1 MLEVWQMLSK
11 SNMTG
16 KYYWH
21 GAEITETEY
30 NHIKTIIDSRP
41 TAPDG
46 FSYRL
51 TENLEWEL
59 YELPTE
65 EPVEEL
71 TETEEKA
78 LAYDILMG
86 VSE

>member
-1 MLEVWQMLSK
+1 MLSK
-11 SNMTG
+11 SNITG
-16 KYYWH
+16 TFYWH
-21 GAEITETEY
+21 GAEITAAEY

-46 FSYRL
+46 FAYRL

-59 YELPTE
+59 YEVPVE

-71 TETEEKA
+71 TETEQKA